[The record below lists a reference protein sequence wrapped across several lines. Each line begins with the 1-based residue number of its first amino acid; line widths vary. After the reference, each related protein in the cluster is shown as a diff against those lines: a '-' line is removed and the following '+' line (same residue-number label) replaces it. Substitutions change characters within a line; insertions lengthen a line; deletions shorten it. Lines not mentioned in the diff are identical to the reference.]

1 MIAHTPF
8 VPGSVYIEGEVEGA
22 CVVTPGNH
30 PGITDDDDFSF
41 DFSSSG
47 SATGN
52 TFAEVFTNLFESLI
66 QPLLI
71 NLDPKLN
78 PGEMKPV
85 TSVIK
90 ALLKI
95 TVTFPDK
102 DGDAL
107 ITLPIEFSQD
117 TSTSKILVPLYS
129 SGTTVVG
136 RTGAQALTPTSAS
149 FAATLGLLLQQ
160 LNQLIPELV
169 AQVEGVQGVGSYLQ
183 PPDTT

>member
-1 MIAHTPF
+1 MGIFDAHSGLDGTC
-8 VPGSVYIEGEVEGA
+8 A
-22 CVVTPGNH
+22 ATPGNH
-30 PGITDDDDFSF
+30 PGTTDGDDFSF

-52 TFAEVFTNLFESLI
+52 TFAEVFTNLFTSLI
-66 QPLLI
+66 QPLLT
-71 NLDPKLN
+71 NLDPNLN

-90 ALLKI
+90 AKLMI
-95 TVTFPDK
+95 TLTFPDK

-117 TSTSKILVPLYS
+117 TTTYHQTSVET

-136 RTGAQALTPTSAS
+136 KTSSKALTPTSAS
-149 FAATLGLLLQQ
+149 FAATLGLLHFD
-160 LNQLIPELV
+160 LNRLIPELD
-169 AQVEGVQGVGSYLQ
+169 AQVGGVYYGYDKDNQI
-183 PPDTT
+183 T